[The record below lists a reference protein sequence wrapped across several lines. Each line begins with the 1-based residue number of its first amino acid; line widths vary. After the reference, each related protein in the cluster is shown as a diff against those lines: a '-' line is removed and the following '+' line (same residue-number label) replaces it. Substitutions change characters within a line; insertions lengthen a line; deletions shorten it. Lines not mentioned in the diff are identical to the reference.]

1 MNTPVRSLF
10 RGACL
15 VAAPLALALVIGGAA
30 YAEEKDDKARAQ
42 QLFVEGRKAIEA
54 GDKATGC
61 AKMRESMGLFAV
73 ANTLFNVAQC
83 DEGEGKIAGALE
95 HWERGLALIDA
106 KDPRAKVAKDRINA
120 LSPRVPRLR
129 IVVPPGQPVS
139 AVVLD
144 GTELAPTAL
153 SAPLYVELGT
163 HTIVVRSEGRP
174 DRKHEL
180 TLAEKERTEF
190 VATPAAPGPV
200 AAPSATVVPTATAS
214 ASATSTGVGTP
225 PPPPASFR
233 RTAGFIVGGVGV
245 AGLIAAGVTG
255 GIVMSK
261 SSGFDACIQRR
272 NATPSERC
280 EIKSED
286 VDTYDSLLVPNAV
299 AWGVGLAGV
308 GVGLVLVLTAPSSK
322 EGEAGKASFVPV
334 PIVVPGGGGM
344 GLSGRF

>member
-1 MNTPVRSLF
+1 MTTPVRSPF

-30 YAEEKDDKARAQ
+30 YADEKDDKARAQ

-61 AKMRESMGLFAV
+61 AKMRESMSLFAV

-144 GTELAPTAL
+144 GTEFAPTAL
-153 SAPLYVELGT
+153 SAPLYVEPGT
-163 HTIVVRSEGRP
+163 HVIVVRAEGRP

-190 VATPAAPGPV
+190 VATPAAPGP
-200 AAPSATVVPTATAS
+200 AASSSANVVPTATAS
-214 ASATSTGVGTP
+214 ATSTGGGTP
-225 PPPPASFR
+225 PPLPASFR

-245 AGLIAAGVTG
+245 AGLVAAGVTG
-255 GIVMSK
+255 GIIMSK
-261 SSGFDACIQRR
+261 SSSFDACIQRR
-272 NATPSERC
+272 NATPPETC
-280 EIKSED
+280 EIKQED
-286 VDTYDSLLVPNAV
+286 VDTYNNLLVPNAV
-299 AWGVGLAGV
+299 AWGVGIAGV

>member
-1 MNTPVRSLF
+1 MISSVRRL

-15 VAAPLALALVIGGAA
+15 VAAPLGLGLVVGGAA
-30 YAEEKDDKARAQ
+30 YADEKDDKARAQ

-83 DEGEGKIAGALE
+83 DEGEGKIAAALE

-106 KDPRAKVAKDRINA
+106 KDARAKVAKERINT

-144 GTELAPTAL
+144 GTELAPSTL
-153 SAPLYVELGT
+153 SAPLYVEPGS
-163 HTIVVRSEGRP
+163 HRIVVRAEGRP

-190 VATPAAPGPV
+190 VATPAAPAPAG
-200 AAPSATVVPTATAS
+200 APSATVVPTATAT
-214 ASATSTGVGTP
+214 ASGGGP
-225 PPPPASFR
+225 PPPPTSFR

-245 AGLIAAGVTG
+245 AGLVAAGVTG
-255 GIVMSK
+255 GIIMAKV
-261 SSGFDACIQRR
+261 SSFDACRAKR
-272 NATPSERC
+272 DATPPERC
-280 EIKSED
+280 EIKESD
-286 VDTYDSLLVPNAV
+286 VRTYDALLVPNAI

-308 GVGLVLVLTAPSSK
+308 GVGLVLVLTAPSAK
-322 EGEAGKASFVPV
+322 GGEAGKASFVPV
-334 PIVVPGGGGM
+334 PIVLPGGGGM

>member
-10 RGACL
+10 RGACF
-15 VAAPLALALVIGGAA
+15 VAAPLALAIVIGGAA
-30 YAEEKDDKARAQ
+30 HADEKADKARAQ

-106 KDPRAKVAKDRINA
+106 KDPRAKVAKERINA

-144 GTELAPTAL
+144 GTELSPTTL
-153 SAPLYVELGT
+153 SAPLYVEPGS
-163 HTIVVRSEGRP
+163 HTIVVRAEGRP

-190 VATPAAPGPV
+190 VATPAAPGPSGSS
-200 AAPSATVVPTATAS
+200 SANVVPTATAS
-214 ASATSTGVGTP
+214 ATGGGTP
-225 PPPPASFR
+225 PPPSSFR

-255 GIVMSK
+255 GVIMSK
-261 SSGFDACIQRR
+261 ASGFDACKKTRDDGGSCTIEQ
-272 NATPSERC
+272 A
-280 EIKSED
+280 D
-286 VDTYDSLLVPNAV
+286 VDTYNNLLVPNAV
-299 AWGVGLAGV
+299 AWGVGIAGV

>member
-1 MNTPVRSLF
+1 MTTPVRSLF
-10 RGACL
+10 RGACF

-30 YAEEKDDKARAQ
+30 YADEKDDKARAQ
-42 QLFVEGRKAIEA
+42 KLFVEGRKAIEA

-106 KDPRAKVAKDRINA
+106 KDPRAKVAKERIGE

-144 GTELAPTAL
+144 GTELSPTTL
-153 SAPLYVELGT
+153 SAPLYVEPGS

-190 VATPAAPGPV
+190 VATPAAPGP
-200 AAPSATVVPTATAS
+200 AASSSANGVPT
-214 ASATSTGVGTP
+214 ASATSTGGGTP
-225 PPPPASFR
+225 PPPSSFR

-245 AGLIAAGVTG
+245 AGLVAAGLTG
-255 GIVMSK
+255 AVIMAKASTLDDCKAVGCPNNQ
-261 SSGFDACIQRR
+261 DD
-272 NATPSERC
+272 
-280 EIKSED
+280 IK
-286 VDTYDSLLVPNAV
+286 TYKSLLVPNTV
-299 AWGVGLAGV
+299 LWGVGLAGV
-308 GVGLVLVLTAPSSK
+308 GAGLVLVLTAPSSS
-322 EGEAGKASFVPV
+322 EGEVGKAAIVPV
-334 PIVVPGGGGM
+334 PMVVPGGGGM